1 MIRSKFQICN
11 TICASLTRGASGYS
25 SLLGNLSVYVSLD
38 RQNPHL
44 AFKTLQYHSMWALY
58 DMLEKTIIRNFAEK
72 ASVKRKSLQTLRPL
86 HGALSARGLMRRIIR
101 GKPHT
106 CSCVLR
112 NATCSHCYVHLYSS
126 SRTEDCFKDVSGTF

>member
-1 MIRSKFQICN
+1 MF
-11 TICASLTRGASGYS
+11 
-25 SLLGNLSVYVSLD
+25 VSLD

-44 AFKTLQYHSMWALY
+44 AFKTLQYHNMWASY

-101 GKPHT
+101 GKH
-106 CSCVLR
+106 CVLPFR
-112 NATCSHCYVHLYSS
+112 QPLTHSVEH
-126 SRTEDCFKDVSGTF
+126 